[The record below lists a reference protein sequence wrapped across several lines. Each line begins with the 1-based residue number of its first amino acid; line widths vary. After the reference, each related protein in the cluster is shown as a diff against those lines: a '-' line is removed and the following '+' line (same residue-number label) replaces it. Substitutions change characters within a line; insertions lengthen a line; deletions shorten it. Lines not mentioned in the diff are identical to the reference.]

1 MSLVRMLKTSAIFLA
16 NVEILLVGSLVV
28 LSIVSEIFLPFAVGI
43 GLAFWIIRWG
53 AYGRPSLS
61 TPVSLPLLLLVLLI
75 PLNVYVTPLPAKS
88 LPEVLR
94 LLTGILL
101 FFSLLN
107 WAQSAKRI
115 NWLLL
120 GFLALGLALSAA
132 AILIVKY
139 SFKFQFLEK
148 ILPNLQSLAFASSV
162 HPNVMAGN
170 LILLLSGT
178 CVFLAYG
185 WTQFR
190 PARRFGLGLAI
201 LFIFGIVILTQ
212 SRGALIG
219 LAASLCLLILL
230 RFKRGWIPILIV
242 LLLSFVVIYQIGPQR
257 VWNSIVSETGGAVS
271 IDTREEVWMRAKMI
285 IQDFPLTGVGMGIYG
300 DVTDSLYP
308 FAHVAIFVS
317 HAHNLFLQIAVDLGV
332 PGLLFW
338 LAAWLAILT
347 MAWQLYSS
355 RDSFFSPIGAAV
367 LCSMAAMGVHAM
379 LDAVTWD
386 TRPSIIVWGIWGLTA
401 AAWNLHHRSESRIIT
416 GQNTSGVRLDI
427 TASPTNL

>member
-1 MSLVRMLKTSAIFLA
+1 MSFVRMLKTSAIFLA
-16 NVEILLVGSLVV
+16 DNEILLVGVVVV
-28 LSIVSEIFLPFAVGI
+28 LSIASENFLPFAVGI

-61 TPVSLPLLLLVLLI
+61 TPVSLPLLLLILLI
-75 PLNVYVTPLPAKS
+75 PLNVYISPLPAKT

-115 NWLLL
+115 NWLLV
-120 GFLALGLALSAA
+120 GFLVLGLALSVA

-139 SFKFQFLEK
+139 SYKFQFLEN
-148 ILPNLQSLAFASSV
+148 ILPNLQSLAFVSSV

-178 CVFLAYG
+178 CVFLAFG
-185 WTQFR
+185 WAKFHL
-190 PARRFGLGLAI
+190 ARRFGLGLAI
-201 LFIFGIVILTQ
+201 VFISGIVVLTQ

-242 LLLSFVVIYQIGPQR
+242 LLLSFVLIYQIGPQR

-285 IQDFPLTGVGMGIYG
+285 IQDFPLTGVGMGIYS

-308 FAHVAIFVS
+308 FAHVAIYVS
-317 HAHNLFLQIAVDLGV
+317 HAHNIFLQIAVDLGV
-332 PGLLFW
+332 PGLLVW
-338 LAAWLAILT
+338 LAIWFAILT

-367 LCSMAAMGVHAM
+367 LCSMAAMGVHGM

-386 TRPSIIVWGIWGLTA
+386 TRPAIIVWGIWGLTA
-401 AAWNLHHRSESRIIT
+401 AAWNLHNRSESRT
-416 GQNTSGVRLDI
+416 AFGQNAPSIRLDI
-427 TASPTNL
+427 TAPETNL